1 MIISEKITSE
11 KLIFQHL
18 YKYYDVLN
26 WGEDL
31 DSFLKENL
39 DFCNDYNGF
48 LIKFKKDQSILG
60 GLLLYFNHNFNS
72 HVIGCAAIDP
82 LHRKQGY
89 YTQIMINFNQEYCRL
104 YFFCQPHLVKF
115 YSKFFKYIKK
125 VEDQQIYI
133 VSNYILTKEDDGPFF

>member
-1 MIISEKITSE
+1 MIIEKSKDLKKINNH
-11 KLIFQHL
+11 LI
-18 YKYYDVLN
+18 KYYDNLN

-39 DFCNDYNGF
+39 DFYNDYNGF
-48 LIKFKKDQSILG
+48 LIQFIESEIIIG

-72 HVIGCAAIDP
+72 HVIGCAVIDP

-115 YSKFFKYIKK
+115 YSKFFEYIKK

-133 VSNYILTKEDDGPFF
+133 VSNYILTEEDKGPFF